1 MIANVT
7 TLRTKRTGTA
17 EAIRTSRNLNMI
29 VFASLVARG
38 DLLLHE
44 ARYLHGS
51 VRNFPPGGCPP
62 EEKSTAVS

>member
-7 TLRTKRTGTA
+7 TLRTKRTGIA

-51 VRNFPPGGCPP
+51 IRNLPSGGCPP